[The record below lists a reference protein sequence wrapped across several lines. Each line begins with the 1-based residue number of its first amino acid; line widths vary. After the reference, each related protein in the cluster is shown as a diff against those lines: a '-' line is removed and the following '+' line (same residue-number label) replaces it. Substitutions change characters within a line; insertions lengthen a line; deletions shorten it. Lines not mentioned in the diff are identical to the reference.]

1 MKKEFKLP
9 EADYKLY
16 ILLCRKNTYYV
27 GVTSNLQNR
36 MFNHQKG
43 KTYTT
48 SILKPQSVY
57 KVYSLGWMSY
67 EEACIFE
74 DLQTIRMNL
83 AGNKAIG
90 GRFCRQNQKRPNY
103 KKCLDEIPDEY
114 KEMTLSEYPFEFT
127 FYYKTKTKKKKEK
140 PIRKKRKKNK
150 KKDVKNKLSQKEK
163 KLLRQKRLASL
174 SRTKAKFKGPSL
186 GHKTGVDGL
195 RGLIKH
201 V

>member
-114 KEMTLSEYPFEFT
+114 KEITLSEYPFEFT

>member
-27 GVTSNLQNR
+27 GVTSNLENR

-67 EEACIFE
+67 EEVCIFE

-114 KEMTLSEYPFEFT
+114 KEITLSEYPFEFT
-127 FYYKTKTKKKKEK
+127 FYYKAKTKKKKEK

-150 KKDVKNKLSQKEK
+150 KKEVKNKLSQKEK

-195 RGLIKH
+195 KGLIKH

>member
-27 GVTSNLQNR
+27 GVTSNLENR

-74 DLQTIRMNL
+74 DLETIRMNL

-90 GRFCRQNQKRPNY
+90 GRFCRQNQKRPNF

-114 KEMTLSEYPFEFT
+114 KGITLSEYPFEFT
-127 FYYKTKTKKKKEK
+127 FYYKTKAKKKKEK

-150 KKDVKNKLSQKEK
+150 KKEVKNKLSQKEK

>member
-1 MKKEFKLP
+1 MKKEFELP

-90 GRFCRQNQKRPNY
+90 GRFCRQTKKQPNY
-103 KKCLDEIPDEY
+103 KKYLEEIPDEY
-114 KEMTLSEYPFEFT
+114 KEISLSEYPFEFT
-127 FYYKTKTKKKKEK
+127 FYYKTKTKKLKEK
-140 PIRKKRKKNK
+140 PIRKKRKKNRK
-150 KKDVKNKLSQKEK
+150 KEVKK
-163 KLLRQKRLASL
+163 
-174 SRTKAKFKGPSL
+174 
-186 GHKTGVDGL
+186 
-195 RGLIKH
+195 
-201 V
+201 

>member
-1 MKKEFKLP
+1 MKKEFELP

-83 AGNKAIG
+83 AGNKTIG
-90 GRFCRQNQKRPNY
+90 GRFCRQNQKHPNY

-114 KEMTLSEYPFEFT
+114 KEITLSEYPFEFT
-127 FYYKTKTKKKKEK
+127 FYYKTKTKKAKEK

-150 KKDVKNKLSQKEK
+150 KRVVKNKLSQKEK

-174 SRTKAKFKGPSL
+174 SRTKTKFKGPSL
-186 GHKTGVDGL
+186 GHKTGADGL
-195 RGLIKH
+195 KGLIKH
-201 V
+201 I

>member
-114 KEMTLSEYPFEFT
+114 KEITLSEYPFEFT

-140 PIRKKRKKNK
+140 SIRKKRKKNK

>member
-27 GVTSNLQNR
+27 GITSNLQNR

-90 GRFCRQNQKRPNY
+90 GRFCRQNQKQPNY

-114 KEMTLSEYPFEFT
+114 KEITLSEYPFEFT
-127 FYYKTKTKKKKEK
+127 FYYKTKAKKKKEK
-140 PIRKKRKKNK
+140 PIRRKRKKNK
-150 KKDVKNKLSQKEK
+150 KKEVKNKLSQKEK

-174 SRTKAKFKGPSL
+174 SKTKAKFKGPSL

-195 RGLIKH
+195 KGLIKY

>member
-1 MKKEFKLP
+1 
-9 EADYKLY
+9 
-16 ILLCRKNTYYV
+16 
-27 GVTSNLQNR
+27 
-36 MFNHQKG
+36 
-43 KTYTT
+43 
-48 SILKPQSVY
+48 
-57 KVYSLGWMSY
+57 MSY

-90 GRFCRQNQKRPNY
+90 GRFCRQNQKQPNY

-114 KEMTLSEYPFEFT
+114 KEITLSEYPFEFT
-127 FYYKTKTKKKKEK
+127 FYYKTKAKKKKEK
-140 PIRKKRKKNK
+140 PIRRKRKKNK
-150 KKDVKNKLSQKEK
+150 KKEVKNKLSQKEK

-174 SRTKAKFKGPSL
+174 SKTKAKFKGPSL

-195 RGLIKH
+195 KGLIKH